1 VGTVGIGDSIADV
14 WGATVSLSAQETIST
29 GRSSVNR
36 TFENT
41 FNIDV
46 DFQRYATVST
56 SIDVFS
62 AVQITSAI
70 INEQFG
76 TQVAGEGTITFITQ
90 IGYPY
95 QLLLNNP
102 GGPMDTVTTPN
113 PVGATSLTSVSTNPA
128 TASGTYTTQTFLLSI
143 TPGSSSCTL
152 NGIYTAAVGRF
163 TIQCTQAAVNNGQ
176 CPQITNNGA
185 GITLNISSSSFCGQ
199 VLANVSAVLSVNSF
213 ANSAFTTPT
222 SNFLIQPNGI
232 AYFQVAV
239 QSSPEVT
246 VTGLIVSRVQIFSA
260 HLGGTQTLYSNGL
273 TSAGQTFSFSLDS
286 SPGITTA
293 FSFGVVSAFN
303 VPRDTLDSVAVSAL
317 IQVEYQSVNKKR
329 TVLVSSQYAP
339 TTTSTP
345 SHVTTTLQLT
355 GSTTSSFAPPSMHS
369 SLVVTTIAMLVACV
383 GFILM

>member
-29 GRSSVNR
+29 GRSNVSR

-76 TQVAGEGTITFITQ
+76 TQVEGEGTITFITQ

-95 QLLLNNP
+95 QLLLNNA
-102 GGPMDTVTTPN
+102 GGPMDTVETTYPMS
-113 PVGATSLTSVSTNPA
+113 ATTLTTSGTANPA
-128 TASGTYTTQTFLLSI
+128 TTSGTYTTQTFLLSI
-143 TPGSSSCTL
+143 TPGSGTCIL
-152 NGIYTAAVGRF
+152 NGIYATTSGRF

-176 CPQITNNGA
+176 CPQITNSGA
-185 GITLNISSSSFCGQ
+185 GISLNISSSSFCGQ
-199 VLANVSAVLSVNSF
+199 VLANVSAVLSINSY
-213 ANSAFTTPT
+213 ADSGFTTPT
-222 SNFLIQPNGI
+222 TNFLVQPSGV
-232 AYFQVAV
+232 AYFEVAV
-239 QSSPEVT
+239 QSSPEVA
-246 VTGLIVSRVQIFSA
+246 VTGLTVSRVQIYSV
-260 HLGGTQTLYSNGL
+260 HLGGTQTLYTNGL
-273 TSAGQTFSFSLDS
+273 TTTGQTFSFSLIS

-303 VPRDTLDSVAVSAL
+303 VPRDTLDSVAVTAL
-317 IQVEYQSVNKKR
+317 IEVEYQSVNKKR
-329 TVLVSSQYAP
+329 TILVHLQYDSS
-339 TTTSTP
+339 TTSTP
-345 SHVTTTLQLT
+345 SHVTTSLQLT
-355 GSTTSSFAPPSMHS
+355 GSDSSVAPPSLHS
-369 SLVVTTIAMLVACV
+369 SLVVTAIAMLVSCFMIV
-383 GFILM
+383 